1 LSTRISINKVHFP
14 VTTLGYGRRVG
25 IWFQG
30 CSIRCPGCISRDT
43 WEFSEDTA
51 MALEPFMASIGP
63 WLSRADG
70 VTISGGEPFD
80 QPEALAAVIEELHR
94 RQAGDILVYSGY
106 AREHLF
112 ECHRPITEQIDV
124 LISEPYR
131 LAAGTTLTLRGS
143 DNQRITLLS
152 CLARERY
159 PIDIDGRPWDPA
171 RKMDVMLDGD
181 IVWMAGIPRAGE
193 MAEVKRK
200 LAAAGLACHASDQPE
215 ILVRA

>member
-1 LSTRISINKVHFP
+1 M
-14 VTTLGYGRRVG
+14 TTLGYGRRVG

-43 WEFSEDTA
+43 WEFSGDTS
-51 MALEPFMASIGP
+51 MATEPFMASIGP
-63 WLSRADG
+63 WLSRAEG

-80 QPEALAAVIEELHR
+80 QPEALAAVIEELR
-94 RQAGDILVYSGY
+94 LRQAGDILVYSGY
-106 AREHLF
+106 AREQLF
-112 ECHRPITEQIDV
+112 ECHRPITKQIDV

-131 LAAGTTLTLRGS
+131 LGAGSTVTLRGS

-152 CLARERY
+152 SLARERY
-159 PIDIDGRPWDPA
+159 PIDIDRRPWDPA
-171 RKMDVMLDGD
+171 RKMDVMMDGD
-181 IVWMAGIPRAGE
+181 VVWMAGIPRAGE

-200 LAAAGLACHASDQPE
+200 LAAAGLACQASDQPE